1 MKMSVWD
8 KEEEKD
14 GEEEEGREERVG
26 EKYL

>member
-8 KEEEKD
+8 KEEEED
-14 GEEEEGREERVG
+14 GEEEEGREEWVG